1 MKNFS
6 QFIVAEAKDPG
17 EYDQEGQM
25 AITLLNN
32 IIDAAEDLIA
42 ILDDDENLPEW
53 AQSKITKAEDYLDGV
68 RDYMMNLDDDEEEED
83 DDEDDMTETAYA
95 GNLGFMEIAKFYQK
109 ATEDEKK
116 KLQELIKNKQE
127 KQAWKMVQNK
137 VGIKLVGKEFN

>member
-1 MKNFS
+1 MKKFTE
-6 QFIVAEAKDPG
+6 FVAEEKDPN
-17 EYDQEGQM
+17 EYDQEGEM
-25 AITLLNN
+25 AINQLSN
-32 IIDAAEDLIA
+32 IIDAAEDLISM
-42 ILDDDENLPEW
+42 LDEDENLPEW
-53 AQSKITKAEDYLDGV
+53 AQAKITKAEDYLDGV
-68 RDYMMNLDDDEEEED
+68 RDYMMNLDDDDDEEED
-83 DDEDDMTETAYA
+83 SEDDMTEAAYA